1 MSKENREV
9 TIVDCSERVAL
20 ELMQMILRQSAE
32 AERTILKEKDF
43 RDMYIRC
50 RLAVLGHDAER

>member
-32 AERTILKEKDF
+32 AERTILKEKDL